1 MTHRDGRDMGADERL
16 PMLYVPSREGP
27 MSRWSFE
34 ARAAR
39 LAAMK
44 DPGPAER
51 LQSLGALAAAGGVGL
66 TLVVALMVLDKD
78 RYELPSRLLV
88 GAALGGPIFLAGVIA
103 FVAGVVLDAIRRP
116 LLD

>member
-1 MTHRDGRDMGADERL
+1 
-16 PMLYVPSREGP
+16 

-39 LAAMK
+39 LAAMR

-51 LQSLGALAAAGGVGL
+51 LQSRGALVMVAGVAL
-66 TLVVALMVLDKD
+66 TLFMVLVALDKD
-78 RYELPSRLLV
+78 RYDLPARLLV

-103 FVAGVVLDAIRRP
+103 FVAGVAIDALRGPIHE
-116 LLD
+116 